1 MQKEADEMMI
11 LGLIMLKENKILKTN
26 VILNKLPETRQKD
39 QAKRGFIPQAMET
52 LGLQV
57 IPAHIIEK
65 KYVAIM
71 LPVK

>member
-1 MQKEADEMMI
+1 
-11 LGLIMLKENKILKTN
+11 MLKKESKILKTT

-39 QAKRGFIPQAMET
+39 QAKRGFIPQGKKT
-52 LGLQV
+52 LGYV
-57 IPAHIIEK
+57 IPAHIIKK